1 MRMKHKA
8 LSGALLALALA
19 AGLASPAFAQASAVD
34 FGDDTSEWA
43 KDGECDD
50 PRFDGPGMTQTTLL
64 SDDILA
70 DASDC
75 GEAYSA
81 GRLTLKGVAED
92 GTIDFGDDSG
102 EYSKDGECDDLRFK
116 GSGMTVTAL
125 LEDDIMHDA
134 TDCEA
139 DFKAG
144 KLKLRLN

>member
-1 MRMKHKA
+1 MKSAILMGVA
-8 LSGALLALALA
+8 LFSIVSAPVFA
-19 AGLASPAFAQASAVD
+19 APAVS
-34 FGDDTSEWA
+34 FGDDSGEYSN
-43 KDGECDD
+43 DGECDD

-75 GEAYSA
+75 GEAYAS
-81 GRLTLKGVAED
+81 GRLTLKGVADD
-92 GTIDFGDDSG
+92 GTIDFGDDNG

-144 KLKLRLN
+144 KLKLRLD